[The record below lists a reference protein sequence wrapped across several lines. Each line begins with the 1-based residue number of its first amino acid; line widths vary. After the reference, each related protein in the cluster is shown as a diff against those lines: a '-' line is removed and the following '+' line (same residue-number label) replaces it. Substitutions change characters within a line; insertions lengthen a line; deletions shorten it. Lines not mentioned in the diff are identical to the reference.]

1 MLKLMGKK
9 IFTFYAENFCLSKP
23 VHEYRRGQCLFWQH
37 EELVILYLRCLVTI
51 DGFSLFQA
59 LKACRN
65 QVARGRYL
73 P

>member
-1 MLKLMGKK
+1 ML
-9 IFTFYAENFCLSKP
+9 FF
-23 VHEYRRGQCLFWQH
+23 QH

>member
-1 MLKLMGKK
+1 MF
-9 IFTFYAENFCLSKP
+9 IF
-23 VHEYRRGQCLFWQH
+23 QH

-73 P
+73 PLIFFFIITSSLSKELTIS